1 MKITD
6 VKQDSV
12 RTDLQRFMRYFCLP
26 SEAQEMICAAL
37 KPDEDVLCKVAVDR
51 RGVAGAISYQFYPDG
66 IHVHVH
72 ALGSLVPGTGTLL
85 MTAVG
90 KIAKKMRLPLTVS
103 ATTRSKSFYDRLGF
117 TPIKGLKPGSI
128 IRMEKP

>member
-1 MKITD
+1 VKITD

-37 KPDEDVLCKVAVDR
+37 KPDEAVLCKVAVDR

-66 IHVHVH
+66 IHVH

-85 MTAVG
+85 MAAVG
-90 KIAKKMRLPLTVS
+90 KIARQKHLPLTVS

-128 IRMEKP
+128 IRMVKP